1 MKRRRQRRRPWTPE
15 SERRYAEA
23 AISSAAPTSRSTLR
37 RFAQWLEQRGLA
49 LGSITI
55 RVTSARSFVDWVSR
69 EAWSAAA
76 GFRKLTPEGIER
88 FFVGYGKGH
97 GQGARRSMRS
107 AMRLF
112 LRFTTE
118 RGWTTADLV
127 DAVPSLR
134 SYRLSTVP
142 RALDDHAV
150 SQLLAALARVNA
162 RDRAIVH
169 LLVTY
174 GARRR
179 QVSALKLQD
188 IDWERRRLT
197 FRAHKRG
204 KAVTHVLTPLV
215 AESLATY
222 LRHERPAVAS
232 DAVFLR
238 RLPPHLRV
246 SPCCVTEVVRQLMM
260 RAGLPPR
267 GPHALRHSFATRLLA
282 AGQSVKVIADLL
294 GHRSL
299 ASVAVYAKVDYVR
312 LLEVAQAWPEVAS

>member
-1 MKRRRQRRRPWTPE
+1 MRKRSQRRPWTPE
-15 SERRYAEA
+15 AERRYAEA
-23 AISSAAPTSRSTLR
+23 AISSAAPTSRPTLR
-37 RFAQWLEQRGLA
+37 RFAQWLEQRGLT
-49 LGSITI
+49 LGSITV
-55 RVTSARSFVDWVSR
+55 RVTSARSFVDWVSKG
-69 EAWSAAA
+69 AQSAAA

-88 FFVGYGKGH
+88 FFVGYGKDH
-97 GQGARRSMRS
+97 GKGARRSMRS

-112 LRFTTE
+112 LQFTTE
-118 RGWTTADLV
+118 LGWTTADLV
-127 DAVPSLR
+127 DAVPSMR

-142 RALDDHAV
+142 RALGDQEV
-150 SQLLAALARVNA
+150 SRLLASLAGVNA

-174 GARRR
+174 GARRQ

-188 IDWERRRLT
+188 IDWERRQLT
-197 FRAHKRG
+197 FGAHKGG

-222 LRHERPAVAS
+222 LRHERPDVAS
-232 DAVFLR
+232 DAVFLC
-238 RLPPHLRV
+238 RLSPHLRV
-246 SPCCVTEVVRQLMM
+246 SPCCVTEAVRQLMV

-282 AGQSVKVIADLL
+282 AGQSVKAIADLL

-299 ASVAVYAKVDYVR
+299 ASVGVYAKVDYAR
-312 LLEVAQAWPEVAS
+312 MLEVAQEWPEVAS

>member
-1 MKRRRQRRRPWTPE
+1 MRKRRQRRPWTPE
-15 SERRYAEA
+15 SERGYAED
-23 AISSAAPTSRSTLR
+23 AISKAAPTSRPTLR
-37 RFAQWLEQRGLA
+37 RFAQWLEQRGLT
-49 LGSITI
+49 LGSITV
-55 RVTSARSFVDWVSR
+55 RVTSARSFVDRVSK
-69 EAWSAAA
+69 EAPSAAA

-88 FFVGYGKGH
+88 FFVGYGKDH
-97 GQGARRSMRS
+97 GKGARRSMRS

-118 RGWTTADLV
+118 RGWTTAGLV
-127 DAVPSLR
+127 DAVPSMR

-142 RALDDHAV
+142 RALGDQEV
-150 SQLLAALARVNA
+150 SQLLASLSGVNA
-162 RDRAIVH
+162 RDRAIVQ

-174 GARRR
+174 GVRQH

-188 IDWERRRLT
+188 IDWEERRLT
-197 FRAHKRG
+197 FGAHKGG

-232 DAVFLR
+232 GAVFLR
-238 RLPPHLRV
+238 RLSPHLRM
-246 SPCCVTEVVRQLMM
+246 SPNCVTEVVRQLMV
-260 RAGLPPR
+260 RAGLSPH

-282 AGQSVKVIADLL
+282 AGQSVKAIADLL

-299 ASVAVYAKVDYVR
+299 ASVDVYAKVDYAR